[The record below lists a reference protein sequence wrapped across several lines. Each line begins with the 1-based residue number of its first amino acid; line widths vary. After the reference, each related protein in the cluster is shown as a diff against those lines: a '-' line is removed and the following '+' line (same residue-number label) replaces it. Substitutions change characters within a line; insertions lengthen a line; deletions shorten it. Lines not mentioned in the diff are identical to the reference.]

1 MIETDG
7 VGLSKIFPVDM
18 VDYRK
23 TISNDIIEIK
33 DTLGIEASRQSLI
46 NEFRNVLNFYGIYV
60 NYRHL
65 STLCDVMTQKGK
77 LTSITRHGI
86 NRLDTG
92 PLRKCSFEETVEIL
106 FEAGL
111 HSEEDPLKGVTE
123 NIMIGN
129 LAPLGT
135 GCFDI
140 KIDPECID
148 ANVQQQTT
156 FYQEFEMEGGYTP
169 IAFDENDEMIG
180 QTPMAAQTPYAKQM
194 GATSVYGAQTPGGG

>member
-92 PLRKCSFEETVEIL
+92 PLKFVNKSFGETQFI
-106 FEAGL
+106 FNQRI
-111 HSEEDPLKGVTE
+111 SP
-123 NIMIGN
+123 N
-129 LAPLGT
+129 
-135 GCFDI
+135 
-140 KIDPECID
+140 
-148 ANVQQQTT
+148 
-156 FYQEFEMEGGYTP
+156 
-169 IAFDENDEMIG
+169 
-180 QTPMAAQTPYAKQM
+180 
-194 GATSVYGAQTPGGG
+194 